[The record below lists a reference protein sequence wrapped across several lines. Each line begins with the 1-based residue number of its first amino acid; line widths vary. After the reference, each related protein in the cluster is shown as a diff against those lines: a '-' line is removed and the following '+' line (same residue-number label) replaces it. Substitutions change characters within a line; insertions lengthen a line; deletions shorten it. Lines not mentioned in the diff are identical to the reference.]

1 MKSDISDNRIE
12 LLQAMPVF
20 GGISAHVLRFLLPF
34 TKHRNLTAGEIL
46 FQEGD
51 SANSLFVLESG
62 EIELLKQWEGHQYK
76 LKSLRRGDC
85 CGEVS
90 LIDLQLR
97 STTALATTDCSL
109 IEISAANLHQLY
121 KKDREQF
128 TLIYLNMAR
137 EVCRRLREADHRA
150 FAADMEA
157 LKVAK
162 CRQTP

>member
-1 MKSDISDNRIE
+1 MNSVISDNRIE
-12 LLQAMPVF
+12 LLQTMPVF
-20 GGISAHVLRFLLPF
+20 GGIRADVLRFLLPF
-34 TKHRNLTAGEIL
+34 TKPRSLFAGDIV

-51 SANSLFVLESG
+51 SANSLFVLECG
-62 EIELLKQWEGHQYK
+62 EIELLKQWEGNQYK

-90 LIDLQLR
+90 LMDLQPRL
-97 STTALATTDCSL
+97 TTAIAVTDCSL
-109 IEISAANLHQLY
+109 IEIYAANLHQLY
-121 KKDREQF
+121 QKDREQF
-128 TLIYLNMAR
+128 TLIYINMAR

-162 CRQTP
+162 RRQTP